1 MQTKKAPCRET
12 EGLNNKAIISQID
25 RVNKAIIKH
34 DFIFILKVFC
44 GLIILNSI
52 IIAALLIAEVL
63 K

>member
-1 MQTKKAPCRET
+1 MANKKAPRT
-12 EGLNNKAIISQID
+12 QSEGLNTSDIIAQID
-25 RVNKAIIKH
+25 RVNKAIIQH